1 MVFKFGQKTLF
12 NYRYCIFPSF
22 VTDPVKDFIRFNKDM
37 NTDERWQEFS
47 KTVDENIYRE
57 PSLLYLYLTE
67 TDDNFRYNLMHSIWS
82 FIANSP
88 IEKWQGPLER
98 DEISGQYNGFKYDQI
113 ESKGIRTGGF
123 IPLSHLIAHFVRYL
137 HYTLIYLVQKQ
148 KDDKHLTMIL
158 KCFSTLVDVTPYK
171 KMNVDLLKSCM
182 IPHITSMMTR
192 MIRDEESD
200 MSDEVHKSLLLCFSA
215 SSHLL

>member
-22 VTDPVKDFIRFNKDM
+22 VTDPVKDFIRFSKDM
-37 NTDERWQEFS
+37 NTEERWQEFS

-98 DEISGQYNGFKYDQI
+98 DEISGQYNGFKYDQV

-158 KCFSTLVDVTPYK
+158 K
-171 KMNVDLLKSCM
+171 
-182 IPHITSMMTR
+182 
-192 MIRDEESD
+192 
-200 MSDEVHKSLLLCFSA
+200 
-215 SSHLL
+215 